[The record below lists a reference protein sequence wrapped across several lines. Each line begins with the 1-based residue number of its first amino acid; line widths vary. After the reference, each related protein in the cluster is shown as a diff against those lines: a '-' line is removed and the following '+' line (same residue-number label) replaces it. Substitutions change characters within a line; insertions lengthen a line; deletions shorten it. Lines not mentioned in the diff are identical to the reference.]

1 MADIT
6 NLFKATLKTVRTRL
20 KSQGAKLEPDKSIL
34 GNKKKPSDFS
44 SKAQRMVRSDVRE

>member
-20 KSQGAKLEPDKSIL
+20 KNQGVTVEPDKSIL
-34 GNKKKPSDFS
+34 GNKKKPSDFVVK
-44 SKAQRMVRSDVRE
+44 SKQVVSIVG